1 MRRRIGPILLILAA
15 ACLLALPL
23 ASPSTYV
30 MRLVNMALIMS
41 LLAISLNIV
50 LGYAG
55 LISLGH
61 AGLFGIGAYAA
72 ALLTTGRSGALFVP
86 AFLAAVAAGGLAGFL
101 VGLPTLRLRGHYLAL
116 ATLGFGEIVS
126 SLLLNWRS
134 LTLGNNGVGDIPP
147 PVIGPVVF
155 DSDAKFYWLLLPIT
169 ALALLLAWRLA
180 ASRAGLKLFALRDA
194 ETAAVCAGVDVP
206 RLKLFAFTISAA
218 MAGGAGALYAHLMA
232 YISPDVFG
240 FDVMAQLLSMVV
252 IGGLGSVC
260 GPVLGAFLLTF
271 LPEVLRVSQ
280 AYYQILYGAGMIAL
294 VIFLPYGVIGRLA
307 RRRSAPGAVSD
318 AAPAP
323 VTRPHGVLLKIEG
336 LTKRFGGV
344 VAIDG
349 LDITV
354 QAGTIHALIGPN
366 GSGKST
372 FINLASGLY
381 RPNAGRIL
389 LGGKPIGGARPWR
402 IARGGL
408 VRTFQ
413 NLRSFRTLTVLDNV
427 RVGTA
432 DAAAAREALE
442 LVGLWAERDRAVT
455 ALPHERQRLVEIARC
470 VAMRA
475 PLILLDEPAAGMNP
489 TEVDRLVDCLAKLR
503 ARGQTILLVEHNMKM
518 VMRVADR
525 ITVLNFGQRIAEGT
539 PEAIRRDPAVI
550 AAYLG
555 RRAAR
560 AEAVHAA

>member
-1 MRRRIGPILLILAA
+1 VTLRIAPVLLTLGAVG
-15 ACLLALPL
+15 LLVLPL

-61 AGLFGIGAYAA
+61 AGLFGIGAYTA
-72 ALLTTGRSGALFVP
+72 ALLTTGRSGALFAP
-86 AFLAAVAAGGLAGFL
+86 AFLAATAASGLAGLL

-134 LTLGNNGVGDIPP
+134 LTLGNNGVGDIPAP
-147 PVIGPVVF
+147 ILGPFVF
-155 DSDAKFYWLLLPIT
+155 DSDAKFYWLLLPVT
-169 ALALLLAWRLA
+169 ALTLLLAWRLA
-180 ASRAGLKLFALRDA
+180 ASRVGLKLFAVRDA
-194 ETAAVCAGVDVP
+194 ETAAACAGVDVP
-206 RLKLFAFTISAA
+206 RVKLFAFTVSAA
-218 MAGGAGALYAHLMA
+218 VAGGAGALYAHLMA

-240 FDVMAQLLSMVV
+240 FDVTAQVLSMVV

-280 AYYQILYGAGMIAL
+280 SWYQMLYGGGMIAL
-294 VIFLPYGVIGRLA
+294 VIFLPYGLIGRLSHRRA
-307 RRRSAPGAVSD
+307 RSGEVPA
-318 AAPAP
+318 AAPP
-323 VTRPHGVLLKIEG
+323 VAWPHGVLLEIEG

-344 VAIDG
+344 VAIDAF
-349 LDITV
+349 DMTV
-354 QAGTIHALIGPN
+354 RAGTIHALIGPN

-389 LGGKPIGGARPWR
+389 VGGKSIGGASPWR

-413 NLRSFRTLTVLDNV
+413 NLRGFRTLTVLDNV
-427 RVGTA
+427 RVGTS
-432 DAAAAREALE
+432 DTAAVREALE
-442 LVGLWAERDRAVT
+442 LVGLWAQRDRAIT
-455 ALPHERQRLVEIARC
+455 ALPHEQQRLVEIARC
-470 VAMRA
+470 VVMRA
-475 PLILLDEPAAGMNP
+475 PLIMLDEPAAGMNP
-489 TEVDRLVDCLAKLR
+489 AEVDRLVDCLIRLR
-503 ARGQTILLVEHNMKM
+503 ARGQTILLVEHNMPM

-525 ITVLNFGQRIAEGT
+525 ITVLNFGQRIADGT
-539 PEAIRRDPAVI
+539 PEAIRRDPTVI

-555 RRAAR
+555 RRASR
-560 AEAVHAA
+560 AEALHIT

>member
-1 MRRRIGPILLILAA
+1 MRRRIGPILLALAA
-15 ACLLALPL
+15 VCLLALPL

-61 AGLFGIGAYAA
+61 AGLFGIGAYTA
-72 ALLTTGRSGALFVP
+72 ALLTTGRSGALFAP
-86 AFLAAVAAGGLAGFL
+86 AFLAAAAMGGLAGFL

-147 PVIGPVVF
+147 PIIGPVVF
-155 DSDAKFYWLLLPIT
+155 DSDAKFYWLLLPIV

-180 ASRAGLKLFALRDA
+180 ASRIGLKLFALRDA
-194 ETAAVCAGVDVP
+194 ETAAACAGVDVP
-206 RLKLFAFTISAA
+206 RLKLFAFTVSAA
-218 MAGGAGALYAHLMA
+218 MAGAAGALYAHLMA

-294 VIFLPYGVIGRLA
+294 VIFLPYGLIGRLA
-307 RRRSAPGAVSD
+307 RRRAAAGAMPD

-349 LDITV
+349 FDMTV

-402 IARGGL
+402 IARSGL

-427 RVGTA
+427 RAGTA
-432 DAAAAREALE
+432 DTAAAREALE
-442 LVGLWAERDRAVT
+442 LVGLWPQRDRAVI
-455 ALPHERQRLVEIARC
+455 ALPHEQQRLVEIARC

-489 TEVDRLVDCLAKLR
+489 TEVDRLVDCLGKLR
-503 ARGQTILLVEHNMKM
+503 ARGQTILLVEHNMPM

>member
-23 ASPSTYV
+23 VSPSTYV

>member
-1 MRRRIGPILLILAA
+1 MTRRIGPILLILAA
-15 ACLLALPL
+15 VFLLALPL
-23 ASPSTYV
+23 SSPSTYV

-41 LLAISLNIV
+41 VLAISLNIV

-61 AGLFGIGAYAA
+61 AGLFGIGAYTA
-72 ALLTTGRSGALFVP
+72 ALLTTGRSGVLFAP
-86 AFLAAVAAGGLAGFL
+86 AFLAAMAASGLAGFL
-101 VGLPTLRLRGHYLAL
+101 LGLPTLRLRGHYLAL

-147 PVIGPVVF
+147 PIIGPVVF
-155 DSDAKFYWLLLPIT
+155 DNDAKFYWLLLPVT

-180 ASRAGLKLFALRDA
+180 GSRTGLKLFALRDA
-194 ETAAVCAGVDVP
+194 ETAAACAGIDVP
-206 RLKLFAFTISAA
+206 RLKLFAFTVSAA

-271 LPEVLRVSQ
+271 LPEVLRFSQ
-280 AYYQILYGAGMIAL
+280 ASYQLLYGGGMIAL
-294 VIFLPYGVIGRLA
+294 VIFLPYGIIGRLT
-307 RRRSAPGAVSD
+307 RSRPIPGSEPSAE
-318 AAPAP
+318 PAP
-323 VTRPHGVLLKIEG
+323 ITHPRGVLLNVEN
-336 LTKRFGGV
+336 LSKRFGGV
-344 VAIDG
+344 IAVNAFDM
-349 LDITV
+349 TV

-381 RPNAGRIL
+381 RPDSGRIL
-389 LGGKPIGGARPWR
+389 LGGNPIGGARPWR
-402 IARGGL
+402 IAGAGL

-413 NLRSFRTLTVLDNV
+413 NLHSFRSLTVLENV

-432 DAAAAREALE
+432 DTAAAREALE
-442 LVGLWAERDRAVT
+442 LVGLWPQRDRSVS
-455 ALPHERQRLVEIARC
+455 ALPHEQQRLLEIARC
-470 VAMRA
+470 VAMRT

-489 TEVDRLVDCLAKLR
+489 TEVDRLVDCLARLR
-503 ARGQTILLVEHNMKM
+503 ARGQTILLVEHNMPM

-539 PEAIRRDPAVI
+539 PEAVRRDPAVI

-555 RRAAR
+555 RRVTR
-560 AEAVHAA
+560 AEAAHAA